1 MTHHSSPVRARY
13 GVSFVSSTSDKI
25 LSQSLYHS
33 TLQWRHNERD
43 GVSNHRPH
51 DCLLTRLFRRRLKET
66 TKPCVTG
73 LCGGNSPVTDEFPA
87 QGPVTQKMFPF
98 DDVIMIQYIVT
109 LYRVITVLDCIWCAQ
124 CMLLWWCI
132 GRVPHEISGPFE
144 LTGERMAMCEFMYA
158 VHTKW
163 WPTGETWESWGFEM
177 HSFCFVTY
185 IWSGN
190 SFCNLHLE
198 WKLSLVVLWIA
209 NE

>member
-66 TKPCVTG
+66 SKPCVTG

-87 QGPVTQKMFPF
+87 QGASNAENVSIWWRHHDTVYCHTGPC
-98 DDVIMIQYIVT
+98 YNGAW
-109 LYRVITVLDCIWCAQ
+109 LYMVRSVYVAMMMHWACTSRNQWTVWADRRPNGHVRIYVCSAHQVMAHGWNLRVMGIWNAFI
-124 CMLLWWCI
+124 L
-132 GRVPHEISGPFE
+132 
-144 LTGERMAMCEFMYA
+144 
-158 VHTKW
+158 
-163 WPTGETWESWGFEM
+163 
-177 HSFCFVTY
+177 
-185 IWSGN
+185 
-190 SFCNLHLE
+190 FCNLHLE
-198 WKLSLVVLWIA
+198 RKLVL
-209 NE
+209 